1 MKQWHYSKQKEQRGP
16 VSEVQ
21 LIGLLE
27 SGELSPDSLV
37 WCEGMDDWV
46 PAREVEGLLPSL
58 DTVNSTDELDVVGPR
73 ASSSLYEPTG
83 EQTRPWVRYWAR
95 LLDIAVFSLA
105 MGLLLAV
112 FYEPALDMND
122 NLFGLIILFVYV
134 FVEPVILSIWGATP
148 GKALFKIRLRTED
161 DSKLSYSEALGR
173 SFSVWFRGI
182 GLGLPIVT
190 LITHVIAYNKLVN
203 EEITSW
209 DEDGNFTVSH
219 QTVGPWRVIIALLVF
234 AGIIALAVYGEMEA

>member
-1 MKQWHYSKQKEQRGP
+1 MRQWHYSQQKEQRGP
-16 VSEVQ
+16 VSEPQ

-27 SGELSPDSLV
+27 SGELSSDTLV
-37 WCEGMDDWV
+37 WCEGMVDWV
-46 PAREVEGLLPSL
+46 PAHEVEGLLPFSS
-58 DTVNSTDELDVVGPR
+58 TANSTDELDVIGPR
-73 ASSSLYEPTG
+73 ATGSLYEPTG
-83 EQTRPWVRYWAR
+83 EQARPWVRYWAR
-95 LLDIAVFSLA
+95 LFDIAIFSLG
-105 MGLLLAV
+105 MGLLLAII
-112 FYEPALDMND
+112 YEPALDMND

-134 FVEPVILSIWGATP
+134 FVEPVILSIWGTTP
-148 GKALFKIRLRTED
+148 GKALFRIRLRTED

-209 DEDGNFTVSH
+209 DENGNFTVSH

-234 AGIIALAVYGEMEA
+234 AGITALGVYGQMEA